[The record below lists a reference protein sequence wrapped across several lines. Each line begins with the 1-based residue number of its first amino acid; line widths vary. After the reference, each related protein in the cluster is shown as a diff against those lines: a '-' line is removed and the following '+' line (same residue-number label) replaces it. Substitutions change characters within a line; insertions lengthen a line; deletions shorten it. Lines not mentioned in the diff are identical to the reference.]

1 MSGAEKAGVSLREGL
16 ESALES
22 GDSGDSGAPLNDSE
36 LNHAAQE
43 LAGAEELELRAEERR
58 LSRAP
63 WYEPIAHLPPVSEAA
78 KAGARLEFREA
89 IAQAFEGIG
98 GVASLIEWARR
109 NPGVFYTKV
118 WSPLS
123 RSVLVA
129 GRMGPDGAGGHQFTL
144 ALAVDNDAPPTPDDE
159 RRGAVALLELEKK
172 AAAG

>member
-1 MSGAEKAGVSLREGL
+1 MSGENKNEVVLPGAAAGG
-16 ESALES
+16 
-22 GDSGDSGAPLNDSE
+22 GAAPNHSE
-36 LNHAAQE
+36 LNHAALE
-43 LAGAEELELRAEERR
+43 CAGAEELELQAEERR
-58 LSRAP
+58 LTRAP
-63 WYEPIAHLPPVSEAA
+63 WYEPIVNVEPQSLEARA
-78 KAGARLEFREA
+78 AARLDFREA

-98 GVASLIEWARR
+98 GIASLIEWARR

-159 RRGAVALLELEKK
+159 RRGGDAVRSLQLTRAK
-172 AAAG
+172 AAAA